1 MSLWHLV
8 VREIKH
14 RKLNFLLGLLSVAMA
29 VGCLVGAQTLLT
41 ADQVITWRML
51 GEKQAE
57 VESSIAETEA
67 EVENSVAEREAA
79 VKQAGKELEDSVRK
93 QMLGLGFNLL
103 ILPQDQSLSEIHLDG
118 TMTATMPE
126 SNVDKLAESKI
137 LTINHLL
144 PSVTKRIHWDEQD
157 QDIIVVGTRGEV
169 PFLHRGMKKPLL
181 DEVAPGK
188 MVMGHELATQLGL
201 KAGDK
206 VTLKE
211 KEFTISKVHDER
223 GSTDDV
229 TVWINLAAAQEML
242 GMQNLINAILALE
255 CGCESGL
262 ITQVRE
268 DVAEVLPGTQVIE
281 RYSQAV
287 TRAESRAKAKVVA
300 EESLAQAKKHGELTL
315 ARAKKNGEEQLA
327 LEKKSRDELEG
338 RHADFAAV
346 LVPLVVL
353 GSIVM
358 IALLAFANSRQRI
371 EEVGILRA
379 IGVTSRQL
387 MLVFLSKAA
396 AIGLLGGVV
405 GVFAGLA
412 FGYFAGNPASGG
424 ADWSDLFAAG
434 NLLTIIVTAPLLALA
449 LSGLASW
456 IPALLAARQD
466 PAMILQGE

>member
-14 RKLNFLLGLLSVAMA
+14 RKLNFLFGLLSVTIA

-41 ADQVITWRML
+41 ADQVITGRIL
-51 GEKQAE
+51 GVKQAE
-57 VESSIAETEA
+57 VEHSIAEKQAALES
-67 EVENSVAEREAA
+67 SVAEKEAA
-79 VKQAGKELEDSVRK
+79 VDKAGKDLEDSVRK

-137 LTINHLL
+137 VTINHLL
-144 PSVTKRIHWDEQD
+144 PSVTKRIHWEERN

-188 MVMGHELATQLGL
+188 MVMGHELAAQLGL

-206 VTLKE
+206 VTLKGQ
-211 KEFTISKVHDER
+211 EFTISKVHDER
-223 GSTDDV
+223 GSSDDV
-229 TVWINLAAAQEML
+229 TVWINLGEAQEML

-255 CGCESGL
+255 CGCEGDR
-262 ITQVRE
+262 ITQVRQ

-300 EESLAQAKKHGELTL
+300 EEALVRAKQDGELAL
-315 ARAKKNGEEQLA
+315 AKAKQDGEEQIA
-327 LEKKSRDELEG
+327 LEKRSRGDLEG

-371 EEVGILRA
+371 AEIGILRA

-396 AIGLLGGVV
+396 LIGLLGGVI
-405 GVFAGLA
+405 GVFAGLSV
-412 FGYFAGNPASGG
+412 GYFAGNPAAGG
-424 ADWSDLFAAG
+424 AGWSDLFAAG
-434 NLLTIIVTAPLLALA
+434 NLFAMIVAAPLLALA
-449 LSGLASW
+449 LAGLASW

-466 PAMILQGE
+466 PALILQGE